1 MSGPSAYSNAQGTYV
16 AFYALPPCFVSL
28 TPTTTLT
35 AELRFSAFDP
45 NAASYGGMYYT
56 NRQVYDHWLD

>member
-45 NAASYGGMYYT
+45 NAATAACTTPTAKCTTTAAS
-56 NRQVYDHWLD
+56 